1 MKYKLIINH
10 IEKKDFNS
18 KNLLFLNPLIPKAN
32 LLQKK
37 KFKIVDNIWKKRD
50 TLYSD
55 SRYVNK
61 LTNLHLKDLKN
72 FLNKYHNKNYSFKF
86 WKIHLEVWL
95 LYFITINYLS
105 WKTLKL
111 AFKNNK
117 IGEVLL
123 YLDTRDSSVNT
134 FDDFFRL
141 TIDLSWRG
149 QMYKKILKNFQ
160 KKNKFLLIEKKKKI
174 FFKYK
179 KFNRSTIL
187 NFLIKYFSKFL
198 KAIKKNKMKYVFFYN
213 GFSNK
218 TLNNIFEILKNK
230 YRIIN
235 IPNYIPS
242 KNLKDQVFRKKI
254 KLKYSNDF
262 EKYISKQIVENL
274 PLIYLEN
281 FKDHKKFLKQFYLP
295 ESEQIITSS
304 GVHHYSNFTRYIAES
319 VEKGSKLNIVQHG
332 GCYGQ
337 YKLHTLGDREYELSD
352 SFFSWGWQYKKKIIP
367 IGVNKNFK
375 KFQKNNFYDK
385 KNIYLEVRVRHP
397 YVFRIDSSA
406 GVYSINKYLE
416 NLINFLEIIRKKSIN
431 QNLFVRLHARQLG
444 CNEKKIFSNISK
456 DIKFANSFTSIDN
469 LKESSKIFIHTSL
482 STGHL
487 LSLAQNLPIII
498 FCDPKFEEFKDQ
510 KIIINLKKNQILFD
524 NPHKA
529 IKRLI
534 DLDKDISLWWKD
546 KNLQK
551 FIKEYTDEFA
561 KLNKNYDKDFCNYL
575 EKN

>member
-160 KKNKFLLIEKKKKI
+160 KK
-174 FFKYK
+174 
-179 KFNRSTIL
+179 
-187 NFLIKYFSKFL
+187 
-198 KAIKKNKMKYVFFYN
+198 
-213 GFSNK
+213 
-218 TLNNIFEILKNK
+218 
-230 YRIIN
+230 
-235 IPNYIPS
+235 
-242 KNLKDQVFRKKI
+242 
-254 KLKYSNDF
+254 
-262 EKYISKQIVENL
+262 KQI
-274 PLIYLEN
+274 
-281 FKDHKKFLKQFYLP
+281 
-295 ESEQIITSS
+295 
-304 GVHHYSNFTRYIAES
+304 
-319 VEKGSKLNIVQHG
+319 
-332 GCYGQ
+332 
-337 YKLHTLGDREYELSD
+337 
-352 SFFSWGWQYKKKIIP
+352 
-367 IGVNKNFK
+367 
-375 KFQKNNFYDK
+375 
-385 KNIYLEVRVRHP
+385 
-397 YVFRIDSSA
+397 
-406 GVYSINKYLE
+406 
-416 NLINFLEIIRKKSIN
+416 LIN
-431 QNLFVRLHARQLG
+431 
-444 CNEKKIFSNISK
+444 
-456 DIKFANSFTSIDN
+456 
-469 LKESSKIFIHTSL
+469 
-482 STGHL
+482 
-487 LSLAQNLPIII
+487 
-498 FCDPKFEEFKDQ
+498 
-510 KIIINLKKNQILFD
+510 
-524 NPHKA
+524 
-529 IKRLI
+529 
-534 DLDKDISLWWKD
+534 
-546 KNLQK
+546 
-551 FIKEYTDEFA
+551 
-561 KLNKNYDKDFCNYL
+561 
-575 EKN
+575 